1 MVVAEKA
8 DFVGYLTVYM
18 KFLYLQYS
26 LYAYFGF
33 SALRATEEPPS
44 SRTHFCRK
52 YTFKT
57 PQEGVVFPEN
67 GKPHPL

>member
-1 MVVAEKA
+1 
-8 DFVGYLTVYM
+8 
-18 KFLYLQYS
+18 

-57 PQEGVVFPEN
+57 PQEGVIFPEN